1 MFKSVRARMLG
12 TLLPII
18 IISLLV
24 ASGTLYFVAKQQI
37 SAYIL
42 DQNKSKAE
50 LTAKEIGIWM
60 NGILGMVDTLIRGDQ
75 FFALT
80 DQEQLAMMA
89 AMMKVDPAI
98 TDLYIGREDGV
109 MLDGSGWVPPATYD
123 CRQRPWYIASKASN
137 KTEYGDPY
145 LDLVTAKVVTSVAGP
160 VKNADGTFKGVI
172 SADVQLDVVTG
183 LINKAKVGKTGYSY
197 IVSTT
202 GIIVAHPVNEII
214 GLSIDYAKVE
224 ADNSEQFQKLTAEQ
238 KAVLKEIGGAS
249 KAILASESSGFVEMT
264 LKEQPYATSYTT
276 IPNTN
281 WRLAVTLPKKEMTEA
296 IDKLTLLVG
305 GLSVVL
311 LLASVAAIMFTT
323 SSITRPITRV
333 SKMADEMA
341 HGDLTHRV
349 DINTN
354 DEIGLLAQSANTMA
368 GNLALLVRQI
378 RELTGE
384 VYQTATTMNESA
396 MKTEDIAEQINQAIN
411 SLAEGAEQQS
421 GSVSNSVHQISQMA
435 DSISLISSNISTV
448 NQASETIGKMV
459 EKGQDA
465 VSLQGSKMV
474 ENTHATANVSV
485 AIRSLDE
492 MVKEIGQIVEVIDGI
507 ASQTNLL
514 ALNAA
519 IEAARAGE
527 QGRGFAVVA
536 DEVRKLAEQSS
547 NATGKI
553 GDSIKEI
560 ISRTEKAVQE
570 TARAEQAVHEQE
582 ATVREVVEIFRNIRT
597 SIDQMR
603 HQFTEVNQKTAGIAI
618 QADGIRQSI
627 DAISNV
633 VEVNAAGSE
642 EVAASTEQQVNTL
655 SGVSQLA
662 SRVAELVTELQRAVD
677 KFTV

>member
-1 MFKSVRARMLG
+1 
-12 TLLPII
+12 
-18 IISLLV
+18 
-24 ASGTLYFVAKQQI
+24 
-37 SAYIL
+37 
-42 DQNKSKAE
+42 
-50 LTAKEIGIWM
+50 
-60 NGILGMVDTLIRGDQ
+60 
-75 FFALT
+75 
-80 DQEQLAMMA
+80 
-89 AMMKVDPAI
+89 
-98 TDLYIGREDGV
+98 
-109 MLDGSGWVPPATYD
+109 
-123 CRQRPWYIASKASN
+123 
-137 KTEYGDPY
+137 
-145 LDLVTAKVVTSVAGP
+145 
-160 VKNADGTFKGVI
+160 
-172 SADVQLDVVTG
+172 
-183 LINKAKVGKTGYSY
+183 
-197 IVSTT
+197 
-202 GIIVAHPVNEII
+202 
-214 GLSIDYAKVE
+214 
-224 ADNSEQFQKLTAEQ
+224 
-238 KAVLKEIGGAS
+238 
-249 KAILASESSGFVEMT
+249 
-264 LKEQPYATSYTT
+264 
-276 IPNTN
+276 
-281 WRLAVTLPKKEMTEA
+281 
-296 IDKLTLLVG
+296 
-305 GLSVVL
+305 
-311 LLASVAAIMFTT
+311 
-323 SSITRPITRV
+323 
-333 SKMADEMA
+333 
-341 HGDLTHRV
+341 
-349 DINTN
+349 
-354 DEIGLLAQSANTMA
+354 
-368 GNLALLVRQI
+368 
-378 RELTGE
+378 
-384 VYQTATTMNESA
+384 

-421 GSVSNSVHQISQMA
+421 GSVSASVHQISQMA
-435 DSISLISSNISTV
+435 DSISLISTNISSV

-459 EKGQDA
+459 EKGQEA

-560 ISRTEKAVQE
+560 ISRTEKAVHE

-603 HQFTEVNQKTAGIAI
+603 NQFTEVNQKTSGIAK
-618 QADGIRQSI
+618 QADGIRESI

-633 VEVNAAGSE
+633 VEINAAGSE

-655 SGVSQLA
+655 SGVSRLA

>member
-24 ASGTLYFVAKQQI
+24 ASGTLYFVAKDQI
-37 SAYIL
+37 STYIL
-42 DQNKSKAE
+42 DQNQSKAE
-50 LTAKEIGIWM
+50 VTAKEIGIWM
-60 NGILGMVDTLIRGDQ
+60 NGIFSMMDTLAKGDQ

-80 DQEQLAMMA
+80 NEEQLAMMGS
-89 AMMKVDPAI
+89 MMKMDPAI
-98 TDLYIGREDGV
+98 TDIYIGMEDGV
-109 MLDGSGWVPPATYD
+109 MLDGSGWVPPSTYD
-123 CRQRPWYIASKASN
+123 CRERPWYKAGVAAG
-137 KTEYGDPY
+137 KTLYGDPY
-145 LDLVTAKVVTSVAGP
+145 LDMVTSKVVTSVAGP
-160 VKNADGTFKGVI
+160 VKKADGSLKGVI
-172 SADVQLDVVTG
+172 SADVQLDRVSE
-183 LINKAKVGKTGYSY
+183 LINTAKVGKTGYAF
-197 IVSTT
+197 IVSTS
-202 GIIVAHPVNEII
+202 GIIVAHPINEII
-214 GLSIDYAKVE
+214 GLSVDYGKNE
-224 ADNSEQFQKLTAEQ
+224 ADNSEQFQELTAKQ
-238 KAVLKEIGGAS
+238 KTSLKDIGEAS
-249 KAILASESSGFVEMT
+249 KGILTSENSGFAEMT
-264 LKEQPYATSYTT
+264 LGGKLNATSYTT
-276 IPNTN
+276 IPNTT
-281 WRLAVTLPKKEMTEA
+281 WRLAVTLPKAEMTEA

-305 GLSVVL
+305 GLSIVL
-311 LLASVAAIMFTT
+311 VIVSVIMILLITG
-323 SSITRPITRV
+323 SITRPITRL
-333 SKMADEMA
+333 SKMADDMA
-341 HGDLTHRV
+341 KGDLTHRV
-349 DINTN
+349 DVKSN
-354 DEIGLLAQSANTMA
+354 DEIGHLADNFNTM
-368 GNLALLVRQI
+368 GDNLSALVNQI
-378 RELTGE
+378 RTLTGE
-384 VYQTATTMNESA
+384 VYQTATSMSESA
-396 MKTEDIAEQINQAIN
+396 VKTEDIAEQINQAIN

-421 GSVSNSVHQISQMA
+421 GSVSDSVHQITQMA
-435 DSISLISSNISTV
+435 DSISLISTNISSVTS
-448 NQASETIGKMV
+448 ASETIGKMV

-465 VSLQGSKMV
+465 VTLQGSKMV

-485 AIRSLDE
+485 AIRSLNE
-492 MVKEIGQIVEVIDGI
+492 MVKEIGQIVEVINGI

-560 ISRTEKAVQE
+560 ISRTEKAVHE

-582 ATVREVVEIFRNIRT
+582 AAVREVVEIFMHIRT

-603 HQFTEVNQKTAGIAI
+603 SQFTEVNQKTVGISK
-618 QADGIRQSI
+618 QADGIRESI

-655 SGVSQLA
+655 SGVSRLA
-662 SRVAELVTELQRAVD
+662 SRVAELVTELQHAVE

>member
-1 MFKSVRARMLG
+1 MFKSLKARMLG
-12 TLLPII
+12 TLLPIF

-24 ASGTLYFVAKQQI
+24 ASGTLYYVASTQI
-37 SAYIL
+37 TGYIL
-42 DQNKSKAE
+42 EQNQNKAD
-50 LTAKEIGIWM
+50 LTAREIGVWM
-60 NGILGMVDTLIRGDQ
+60 NGLMGMVDTLIRGDQ
-75 FFALT
+75 YFALT
-80 DQEQLAMMA
+80 DEEQLAMMG

-109 MLDGSGWVPPATYD
+109 MLDGSGWVPPDTYD
-123 CRQRPWYIASKASN
+123 CRKRPWYIASVASG

-145 LDLVTAKVVTSVAGP
+145 LDLVTGKVVTSVAGP
-160 VKNADGTFKGVI
+160 VKNADGSLKGVI
-172 SADVQLDVVTG
+172 SADIQLDVVTN
-183 LINKAKVGKTGYSY
+183 LINASKVGKTGYSF

-202 GIIVAHPVNEII
+202 GIIVAHPMNEII
-214 GLSIDYAKVE
+214 GLSIDYSKVE
-224 ADNSEQFQKLTAEQ
+224 ADNSEQFQNLTPEQ
-238 KAVLKEIGGAS
+238 KSSLKEIGEAS
-249 KAILASESSGFVEMT
+249 KAILSAESSGYTEMT
-264 LKEQPYATSYTT
+264 LSGKPYATSYTT
-276 IPNTN
+276 IPKTN

-296 IDKLTLLVG
+296 IDKLTVMVSLLVLG
-305 GLSVVL
+305 
-311 LLASVAAIMFTT
+311 LLAITVLVILYSTG
-323 SSITRPITRV
+323 SITKPITRL

-349 DINTN
+349 DINSN
-354 DEIGLLAQSANTMA
+354 DEIGLLAQSFNTM
-368 GNLALLVRQI
+368 GDNLSKLVNHI
-378 RELTGE
+378 RSLTGE

-396 MKTEDIAEQINQAIN
+396 MKTEDIAEQINNAIN

-421 GSVSNSVHQISQMA
+421 GSVSASVGQISQMA
-435 DSISLISSNISTV
+435 DSISMISSNISSV
-448 NQASETIGKMV
+448 NQASEAIGKMV

-465 VSLQGSKMV
+465 VSLQGNKMV

-560 ISRTEKAVQE
+560 ISRTEKAVTE
-570 TARAEQAVHEQE
+570 TARAEKAVQEQE
-582 ATVREVVEIFRNIRT
+582 ATVQEVVEIFRNIRT

-603 HQFTEVNQKTAGIAI
+603 HQFTEVNQKTAGISK
-618 QADGIRQSI
+618 QADGIRESI
-627 DAISNV
+627 DTISSV

-655 SGVSQLA
+655 AGVSQLA
-662 SRVAELVTELQRAVD
+662 SRVAELVSELQHAVD
-677 KFTV
+677 RFKV